1 MSSST
6 KDNDN
11 NNNNGRQQRLDR
23 SYFPV
28 DDGYLDKIDKQ
39 FSAFVF
45 TCAVGPFIELPLS
58 VFGTCFGNPLTALV
72 LYPMIIATVAD
83 YCANHN
89 DTTQSNYLQR
99 TNTSQTSGDGDGDG
113 DDSHYWRGILFT
125 ALTCT
130 YGIVYLWYWFYLL
143 FSPNHSSN
151 EIYTVVGKRGLII
164 LILSVQIVTH
174 VVLGPASTAAA
185 LGSYYVCL
193 HLLAQIPVL
202 HLKSRTHRKRPGLSY
217 SSTELHKVTRYFP
230 DISYLT
236 ATGYTVFESFP
247 SGDAAGGM
255 IFSCVLA
262 LAVTST
268 SSNNSGNT
276 TPSSS
281 IILDDANEGSS
292 TNTTIT
298 FIATTYWVYIFAI
311 TASFG
316 RMYYWAHHL
325 LDVIVG
331 CLIPY
336 CLNKMYI
343 TVSSA
348 AASSSSSLSVNSSSS
363 YSTITPPHQ
372 FTLYH
377 VLVCMILFG
386 TKLI

>member
-1 MSSST
+1 MLSSI
-6 KDNDN
+6 
-11 NNNNGRQQRLDR
+11 
-23 SYFPV
+23 F
-28 DDGYLDKIDKQ
+28 
-39 FSAFVF
+39 
-45 TCAVGPFIELPLS
+45 
-58 VFGTCFGNPLTALV
+58 
-72 LYPMIIATVAD
+72 
-83 YCANHN
+83 
-89 DTTQSNYLQR
+89 
-99 TNTSQTSGDGDGDG
+99 
-113 DDSHYWRGILFT
+113 
-125 ALTCT
+125 CT
-130 YGIVYLWYWFYLL
+130 YLL
-143 FSPNHSSN
+143 DNTIP

-164 LILSVQIVTH
+164 LVLSVQIVTH
-174 VVLGPASTAAA
+174 VILGPASPAAA
-185 LGSYYVCL
+185 LGSYSVCL

-217 SSTELHKVTRYFP
+217 SSTELLHKIARYFP

-255 IFSCVLA
+255 VFSCVLA

-281 IILDDANEGSS
+281 SILDDVNEGSS

-348 AASSSSSLSVNSSSS
+348 AASSSSSSSSVNSSSA

-372 FTLYH
+372 FTLSH
-377 VLVCMILFG
+377 VLVCVILFG